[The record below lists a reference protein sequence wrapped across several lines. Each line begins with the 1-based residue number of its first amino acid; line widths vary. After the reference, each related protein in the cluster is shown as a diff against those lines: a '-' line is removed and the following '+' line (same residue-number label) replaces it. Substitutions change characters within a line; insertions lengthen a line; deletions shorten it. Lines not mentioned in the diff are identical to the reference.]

1 MKYLF
6 LLTSL
11 VTILSFVS
19 SAQAYEDNVQ
29 YDKQKQLAIAINY
42 NYPAQAV
49 ENSFVEKMAKLG
61 FKAKEEKG
69 LLNKDKGFIVIK
81 NAYITEISPDR
92 MDYIIKVDRKSRKES
107 DESVM
112 YLIMMKDGENAL
124 IKMGAENVGKSK
136 LFLNNMLSDIEAA
149 HLEIQIKDQEE
160 VVTKAEKKLNDLK
173 DDQASLER
181 KLKQNK
187 EDQESTQKDIE
198 AQKQTLELL
207 VGKRK
212 MPKQ

>member
-1 MKYLF
+1 MKNLF
-6 LLTSL
+6 LLASL

-29 YDKQKQLAIAINY
+29 YDKQKQPAIAINY

-49 ENSFVEKMAKLG
+49 ENAFVEKMAKLG

-92 MDYIIKVDRKSRKES
+92 MDYIIRVERKSRKEN

-112 YLIMMKDGENAL
+112 YMIIMKDGENAM
-124 IKMGAENVGKSK
+124 IKMEAENIGKTK
-136 LFLNNMLSDIEAA
+136 LFLNNMLPDIEAA
-149 HLEIQIKDQEE
+149 QLEMQIKDQEE
-160 VVTKAEKKLNDLK
+160 VVARTEKKLKDLK
-173 DDQASLER
+173 DDQSSLEK
-181 KLKQNK
+181 KLQQNK
-187 EDQESTQKDIE
+187 EDQASTQKDIE
-198 AQKQTLELL
+198 AQKQALEIL

-212 MPKQ
+212 VTNK